1 MYLNRSCCI
10 IIKAYYLV
18 QYMKRLLQRFEEKYT
33 TYDGKD
39 RRMAQGY
46 DVQAIMNLL
55 RGKSEMNP
63 DEHDGCYELMR
74 ETIEA
79 YSKLK
84 DFSVLDYKDLNL
96 VYLTTVGT
104 WRQGIEAK
112 KNTIK
117 ESHLLSDDKEYL
129 TLLLDEIWEKASRG
143 EYTSNQTG
151 VDADISI
158 GLFGTGF
165 FSFGT
170 MTTSQHVQ
178 DFIRMCCDLL
188 PMTDDYEMYDRAAK
202 VLTKSFQGMRA
213 ASASMVLHCLH
224 PYTFPVMNANMGNK
238 NIFEVLGVKLYK
250 RDNIETYIENCRIIK
265 EFRDRSF
272 LYKNYRI
279 FDIAAWQI
287 EDYAKEHKHGVFE
300 AWEVVSEV
308 VARTEY
314 NDSLIHYHCVDIPKE
329 ILWFFRISGIG
340 KGAMQ
345 SLVLTYQGI
354 SYDGYI
360 RRDFENAMQIRLGWR
375 DALADE
381 FEKTIQDDA
390 EHYLVFKRVEDFN
403 YEISVIE
410 LPKEASTESDRVWL
424 IAWNQKNWDWEN
436 FSEVCESTKNG
447 KTFVDNWACSNTK
460 PQIGEEVFLIKLGDE
475 PRGIIGHGTVIRPS
489 YEKEHYN
496 AAKAAEGKKQK
507 TIDVRFDRLIDY
519 TKDKFI
525 PQDELNA
532 KCAGQQWS
540 PQSSGIEIKP
550 TVLPGLRK
558 LWEAVTANHKM
569 YGFSEMVSFLAD
581 YTGEKYSLPENAG
594 DRAEYMAEL
603 GRRGKDARKKFVAFI
618 KDIADQLPGLEY
630 VSCSNWVNQGQVV
643 ERYIWAELK
652 KREWKQYPQSVS
664 ISISTHDNEV
674 PGDGQYIS
682 IRAETRD
689 GTSKPEDYRKQLRL
703 KDCALPQGMVYL
715 VTYTNGVYEY
725 LGTDTEKVK
734 QLCEDGALK
743 KMQILKAIDDLPEKD
758 EAGTIA
764 GEVLQ
769 AAEIIQKLYEYVMN
783 EDDEPDEEEWWP
795 SLSDYDPGITAEE
808 YKELF
813 TTESIVKR
821 TWLEALYELYKM
833 PGSTASCKQ
842 LGVQYSYSP
851 AHYISYF
858 SSAAQNIQKETGV
871 GSPEDDKDAKCWP
884 VLFQGKYLQ
893 DKSKG
898 SYCYKMREPVKEAI
912 EMLMKEG
919 VFDVKGKKVMTPF
932 DHNMILYGPP
942 GTGKTYCSVQY
953 AVAICDEKSL
963 SQIYS
968 YAYKDVLRRY
978 KELEEEG
985 RIAFTTFHQSYG
997 YEEFIEGIK
1006 PKLDSESDSIGY
1018 TIEDGVFK
1026 KFCKR
1031 AKAIKVQMLGKE
1043 LMKAHPRIWGMIL
1056 GGTGQTELKRE
1067 CFEKGEIRLGWRE
1080 VSDEDVE
1087 GDYYGDT
1094 NTSWQAKHMVSD
1106 FKNVMEIGDLVVIEK
1121 SNTSID
1127 AIGVV
1132 TGEYIYDES
1141 YGRYPRSRKV
1151 EWLVK
1156 DIDEDMLPYLPN
1168 GRKQLSRFSL
1178 FAFDYIGMDAISQ
1191 ILNEN
1196 TNAPVL
1202 EVEQE
1207 TKPYV
1212 FIIDEINRGNISKI
1226 FGELITLIEDKKRSG
1241 ASEAMEAILPYSGEA
1256 FSVPNNVFILGTMN
1270 TADRSIA
1277 LMDTALRRRFEFKEM
1292 MPNPEV
1298 LHSLGVG
1305 KIDVDGEQ
1313 LNVARMLDII
1323 NKRIEYL
1330 FDREHTIGHAFFT
1343 KLADDASL
1351 ETLASIFEKKVI
1363 PLLQEYFY
1371 EDYEKIQLVLGDD
1384 NKADEFKFILDRTVK
1399 AEDIFNS
1406 NPDIDLPD
1414 KGYSVQHKAFRK
1426 LESYKQIAK
1435 GL

>member
-18 QYMKRLLQRFEEKYT
+18 QYMKRLLQRFEEKYI

-39 RRMAQGY
+39 RRMTQGY

-170 MTTSQHVQ
+170 MTTPQHVQ

-287 EDYAKEHKHGVFE
+287 EDYAKEHEHGVFG

-314 NDSLIHYHCVDIPKE
+314 NDSLIYDHCVDIPKE

-507 TIDVRFDRLIDY
+507 TIDVRFDSLIDY

-783 EDDEPDEEEWWP
+783 EDDVPAQEEWWP
-795 SLSDYDPGITAEE
+795 SLSEYDPGITAEE
-808 YKELF
+808 YYDLFLDTSVTRKE
-813 TTESIVKR
+813 
-821 TWLEALYELYKM
+821 WLEALYDLYQM
-833 PGSTASCKQ
+833 PEH
-842 LGVQYSYSP
+842 LGTCADLESRFNKPYARYNRYLTSLARRIREKTDCPVIEDQESSSY
-851 AHYISYF
+851 
-858 SSAAQNIQKETGV
+858 
-871 GSPEDDKDAKCWP
+871 WP
-884 VLFQGKYLQ
+884 VLFQGKDVQ
-893 DKSKG
+893 NDDTHKG
-898 SYCYKMREPVKEAI
+898 IYCWKMREPVVKAV
-912 EMLMKEG
+912 EMLRNEG
-919 VFDVKGKKVMTPF
+919 VFEKVQMNDTVYQF
-932 DHNMILYGPP
+932 DHNLILYGPP
-942 GTGKTYCSVQY
+942 GTGKTYNSAIY
-953 AVAICDEKSL
+953 AVAICEERDVEEVMKD
-963 SQIYS
+963 S
-968 YAYKDVLRRY
+968 YQDVLQRY
-978 KELEEEG
+978 KELQEEG
-985 RIAFTTFHQSYG
+985 RIVFTTFHQSYG

-1006 PKLDSESDSIGY
+1006 PKLDDDSESLGY

-1026 KFCKR
+1026 DFCKHANAVNIQ
-1031 AKAIKVQMLGKE
+1031 AKGGTRIKD
-1043 LMKAHPRIWGMIL
+1043 HPRLWIMIL
-1056 GGTGQTELKRE
+1056 GGPEMTPLKQE
-1067 CFEKGEIRLGWRE
+1067 CFNKNEVRIGWPEIEDAKLQD
-1080 VSDEDVE
+1080 DEDLSWRAKQMLHAFTYE
-1087 GDYYGDT
+1087 MEPGD
-1094 NTSWQAKHMVSD
+1094 
-1106 FKNVMEIGDLVVIEK
+1106 VVFIEK
-1121 SNTSID
+1121 NSQSVD
-1127 AIGVV
+1127 AIGVIA
-1132 TGEYIYDES
+1132 GEYEYDKSLGE
-1141 YGRYPRSRKV
+1141 YPRKRKV
-1151 EWLVK
+1151 EWIAKNIDMDMVQYLPRGKKQLARFTIYSIDYLGTEVLSEILK
-1156 DIDEDMLPYLPN
+1156 NYIDED
-1168 GRKQLSRFSL
+1168 
-1178 FAFDYIGMDAISQ
+1178 DISSD
-1191 ILNEN
+1191 
-1196 TNAPVL
+1196 TGA
-1202 EVEQE
+1202 
-1207 TKPYV
+1207 KPYV
-1212 FIIDEINRGNISKI
+1212 FVIDEINRGNISKI
-1226 FGELITLIEDKKRSG
+1226 FGELITLIEDTKRAG
-1241 ASEAMEAILPYSGEA
+1241 APEAMEAILPYSGES
-1256 FSVPNNVFILGTMN
+1256 FSVPKNVYIIGTMN

-1292 MPNPEV
+1292 MPNSEV
-1298 LHSLGVG
+1298 LQSLGIG
-1305 KIDVDGEQ
+1305 TIEVDGEK

-1330 FDREHTIGHAFFT
+1330 FDREHTIGHAFFK

-1351 ETLASIFEKKVI
+1351 ETLAGIFEKNVI

-1371 EDYEKIQLVLGDD
+1371 EDYEKIQLVLGD
-1384 NKADEFKFILDRTVK
+1384 NSKEDEYKFILDHTVK
-1399 AEDIFNS
+1399 VKDIFNG
-1406 NPDIDLPD
+1406 NPDIDLPE
-1414 KGYSVQHKAFRK
+1414 KGYSVQHEAFQK
-1426 LESYKQIAK
+1426 LESYKQIGK

>member
-1 MYLNRSCCI
+1 
-10 IIKAYYLV
+10 
-18 QYMKRLLQRFEEKYT
+18 
-33 TYDGKD
+33 
-39 RRMAQGY
+39 MAQGY

-117 ESHLLSDDKEYL
+117 ESHLLSDDKEHL
-129 TLLLDEIWEKASRG
+129 ILLIDEIWEKASRG

-165 FSFGT
+165 FSFENK
-170 MTTSQHVQ
+170 TTPKHVQ

-188 PMTDDYEMYDRAAK
+188 PMTDDLEMYDRAAI

-224 PYTFPVMNANMGNK
+224 PKTFPVMNANMGNK

-250 RDNIETYIENCRIIK
+250 RDNIETYIVNCRRIK
-265 EFRDRSF
+265 VFRDRSF
-272 LYKNYRI
+272 IYKNYRI

-287 EDYAKEHKHGVFE
+287 EDYAKEHEHGVFG
-300 AWEVVSEV
+300 AWEVVSET
-308 VARTEY
+308 VARVEY
-314 NDSLIHYHCVDIPKE
+314 DESLIRDHCVDIPKE
-329 ILWFFRISGIG
+329 ILWFFRLSGIS

-345 SLVLTYQGI
+345 SVVLMYQGAA
-354 SYDGYI
+354 YDGYI
-360 RRDFENAMQIRLGWR
+360 RRDFENALQIRLNWYKV
-375 DALADE
+375 LADE
-381 FEKTIQDDA
+381 FEDTIQDDT
-390 EHYLVFKRVEDFN
+390 EHYIVFKRVEDFK

-410 LPKEASTESDRVWL
+410 LPKEASSKSGRVWL
-424 IAWNQKNWDWEN
+424 ISWNKNNWNWPIFDQKCQATKIGRT
-436 FSEVCESTKNG
+436 VLES
-447 KTFVDNWACSNTK
+447 WACASSK
-460 PQIGEEVFLIKLGDE
+460 PQIGDEVFLIKLGDQ
-475 PRGIIGHGTVIRPS
+475 PRGIIGHGTVERAI

-496 AAKAAEGKKQK
+496 VAKAAEGKKEK
-507 TIDVRFDRLIDY
+507 AIDVRFDRLIDY
-519 TKDKFI
+519 SKERFI
-525 PQDELNA
+525 PQDELNE
-532 KCAGQQWS
+532 KCVGQQWS

-550 TVLPGLRK
+550 AVLPELKK
-558 LWEAVTANHKM
+558 LWEAVTAN
-569 YGFSEMVSFLAD
+569 F
-581 YTGEKYSLPENAG
+581 
-594 DRAEYMAEL
+594 
-603 GRRGKDARKKFVAFI
+603 
-618 KDIADQLPGLEY
+618 
-630 VSCSNWVNQGQVV
+630 
-643 ERYIWAELK
+643 
-652 KREWKQYPQSVS
+652 
-664 ISISTHDNEV
+664 
-674 PGDGQYIS
+674 
-682 IRAETRD
+682 
-689 GTSKPEDYRKQLRL
+689 
-703 KDCALPQGMVYL
+703 
-715 VTYTNGVYEY
+715 
-725 LGTDTEKVK
+725 
-734 QLCEDGALK
+734 
-743 KMQILKAIDDLPEKD
+743 
-758 EAGTIA
+758 
-764 GEVLQ
+764 
-769 AAEIIQKLYEYVMN
+769 MN
-783 EDDEPDEEEWWP
+783 VEEWWP
-795 SLSDYDPGITAEE
+795 SLSEYDPGITAEE

-821 TWLEALYELYKM
+821 AWLEALYELYKM

-842 LGVQYSYSP
+842 LGVQYGYSP

-858 SSAAQNIQKETGV
+858 SSAAQNIQKEIGV

-884 VLFQGKYLQ
+884 VLFQGKYLK
-893 DKSKG
+893 DKNKG

-919 VFDVKGKKVMTPF
+919 AFDAKGKEVMIQF
-932 DHNMILYGPP
+932 DHNLILYGPP
-942 GTGKTYCSVQY
+942 GTGKTYHSVIY
-953 AVAICDEKSL
+953 AVAICDGKNIEEVSVKPYRETL
-963 SQIYS
+963 G
-968 YAYKDVLRRY
+968 RY
-978 KELEEEG
+978 KELKEEG

-1006 PKLDSESDSIGY
+1006 PKLDTESDSIGY

-1031 AKAIKVQMLGKE
+1031 AKAIKVQMTGKE
-1043 LMKAHPRIWGMIL
+1043 LMKTHPRIWGMIL

-1067 CFEKGEIRLGWRE
+1067 CFEKGEIRLGWSE

-1087 GDYYGDT
+1087 GDFYGDT
-1094 NTSWQAKHMVSD
+1094 NASWQAKHMVSD
-1106 FKNVMEIGDLVVIEK
+1106 FKNSMEIGDIVVIEK
-1121 SNTSID
+1121 SNSSID
-1127 AIGVV
+1127 AIGVI
-1132 TGEYIYDES
+1132 TGEYSYNQS

-1178 FAFDYIGMDAISQ
+1178 FAFDYIGMDVISQ

-1196 TNAPVL
+1196 TIAPIL
-1202 EVEQE
+1202 EIEQE

-1226 FGELITLIEDKKRSG
+1226 FGELITLIEDTKRAG

-1292 MPNPEV
+1292 MPDSKI
-1298 LHSLGVG
+1298 LDSLDVG
-1305 KIDVDGEQ
+1305 TIAVDGEQ

-1343 KLADDASL
+1343 KLVDDPSL
-1351 ETLASIFEKKVI
+1351 ETLASIFEKNVI

-1384 NKADEFKFILDRTVK
+1384 SKADEFKFILDRTVK
-1399 AEDIFNS
+1399 AENIFNS

-1414 KGYSVQHKAFRK
+1414 KGYSVQHEAFRR